1 MRRRRGETRE
11 AVPREGSALDF
22 AELPV
27 RSEAREGSGADL
39 RAGESSG
46 ENSAVVKGGGWL
58 GGAGVGG
65 SAKGARGKGFRRLL
79 LLSTTTSQGVRG
91 R

>member
-27 RSEAREGSGADL
+27 RSEAQEGSGADL

-46 ENSAVVKGGGWL
+46 ENIAVVKVGGG
-58 GGAGVGG
+58 GGGG
-65 SAKGARGKGFRRLL
+65 
-79 LLSTTTSQGVRG
+79 
-91 R
+91 